1 MQSYFFAI
9 AYRVPLVVQN
19 GGAGV
24 AGPGG
29 GGARSRGGEGVRP
42 RGVSVSLCVKKSLK
56 NLGSPCPKIFSIC
69 VYISYK
75 NWHPASSKIFYNKYR
90 KIYAEVGWQYSTG
103 ACYVLCAPATLARPE
118 A

>member
-56 NLGSPCPKIFSIC
+56 NLGSPSSKIFSIC
-69 VYISYK
+69 ACVRLCVY
-75 NWHPASSKIFYNKYR
+75 AL
-90 KIYAEVGWQYSTG
+90 ETG
-103 ACYVLCAPATLARPE
+103 TPPVPKFSAT
-118 A
+118 